1 MKRKNGNYQPTPEH
15 KFSFG
20 LWTVG
25 NRERDPFGDAVRE
38 SVSPEDL
45 AALLAEVGAWGVN
58 LHDNDL
64 VPIDADIIP
73 LGSTACQRRT
83 EFHVF
88 TSALAKGDS
97 SPLNSRKNGAERHV
111 AYKPVCNFFCY
122 RNNLVSVWL
131 ESYPSPRLALQQ
143 QLAARLVGRI

>member
-1 MKRKNGNYQPTPEH
+1 MSKGRRN
-15 KFSFG
+15 
-20 LWTVG
+20 
-25 NRERDPFGDAVRE
+25 D
-38 SVSPEDL
+38 
-45 AALLAEVGAWGVN
+45 LLAVTQGHLAVAEVTRPLLSRFPAY
-58 LHDNDL
+58 
-64 VPIDADIIP
+64 IIP

-97 SPLNSRKNGAERHV
+97 SSLNSRKNGAERHV
-111 AYKPVCNFFCY
+111 AYKSACNFFCY

-131 ESYPSPRLALQQ
+131 ESYPSPKLALQQ